1 MGTPLFFPA
10 ENHRVRVGVAVSH
23 SLWLALST
31 GGVFLCCFVFLVVVI
46 TGINTQVLKRL
57 WL

>member
-1 MGTPLFFPA
+1 MGAPLFFPA
-10 ENHRVRVGVAVSH
+10 DNHRVRVGVAVSH

-31 GGVFLCCFVFLVVVI
+31 GGVFFVLFCFLVVVT